1 VSEPHPPSDRG
12 DHENHRTLL
21 SQAWEIARYAPIGL
35 LVEGPF
41 LVPKL
46 AEMGKAHVRNARTVG
61 RMAVR
66 HGEAEL
72 RRRLAGS
79 DNQIVDVL
87 RLLGLVPP
95 AEGPTE
101 GRHGE
106 PGTARPA
113 PETTAAGE
121 PAGRDGLAH
130 DDRTGTTSKPSAPE
144 APSAPAGERRDD
156 EDASRAELTHAEPES
171 EDLTAGD
178 LAIPEYDS
186 LSAPQVVQRLSGL
199 RPDELEAVRRY
210 ELAHRG
216 RKTILNKVAQ
226 LQT

>member
-1 VSEPHPPSDRG
+1 MSEPHPPSDRG

-41 LVPKL
+41 LLPKL
-46 AEMGKAHVRNARTVG
+46 AEMGKAHVHNARTVG
-61 RMAVR
+61 RLAVR
-66 HGEAEL
+66 QGEAEL
-72 RRRLAGS
+72 RRRLAGT

-95 AEGPTE
+95 SEEPTE
-101 GRHGE
+101 ARHGQA
-106 PGTARPA
+106 GAPA
-113 PETTAAGE
+113 APHAPTGEGRDDIEAHDETG
-121 PAGRDGLAH
+121 AGRPTVA
-130 DDRTGTTSKPSAPE
+130 
-144 APSAPAGERRDD
+144 
-156 EDASRAELTHAEPES
+156 DADVST
-171 EDLTAGD
+171 EDLAADD
-178 LAIPEYDS
+178 LAIPNYDS
-186 LSAPQVVQRLSGL
+186 LSASQVVQRLSGL

>member
-41 LVPKL
+41 LLPKL

-61 RMAVR
+61 RLAVR
-66 HGEAEL
+66 QGEAEL
-72 RRRLAGS
+72 RRRLAGT

-87 RLLGLVPP
+87 RLLGLLPPDEEPSEAPHSEAGPP
-95 AEGPTE
+95 AAPQAPTAE
-101 GRHGE
+101 GRDDVEG
-106 PGTARPA
+106 RDDQD
-113 PETTAAGE
+113 
-121 PAGRDGLAH
+121 AGRPVVADAGL
-130 DDRTGTTSKPSAPE
+130 P
-144 APSAPAGERRDD
+144 
-156 EDASRAELTHAEPES
+156 S
-171 EDLTAGD
+171 EDLAADD
-178 LAIPEYDS
+178 LAIPNYDS
-186 LSAPQVVQRLSGL
+186 LSASQVVQRLSGL

-210 ELAHRG
+210 EVAHRG